1 MRLHRLIAITIKE
14 LHQMKRDW
22 KMYPLLFLAPILQLT
37 ILGYAATFEVRHVP
51 TGVLDQDKTFLSRR
65 YVEQFGH
72 SEYFDILYYPASRAE
87 LCDLLDRGKIKIGID
102 IPVDFQ
108 KKFKNGTSPQVQLFV
123 DGTESNGAIIAMTYA
138 NIISQRFSSKLALQS
153 IDTSLFNKNDFFGT
167 WRRDIGKATII
178 DDEVRIWYNPEL
190 LSKLFFVPGV
200 ICMILL
206 IVTTNLTAMSI
217 VREREI
223 GTLEQ
228 MLVSPATRIELIIGK
243 LSPFIIIGLLDVALI
258 VAAAI
263 LIFNVPV
270 KGSIP
275 LLFLFSFIFLFTTL
289 GMGLFI
295 STIART
301 QEQSM
306 VLTFFC
312 IITMVLLSGI
322 IFPIE
327 NMPKIIQ
334 ACTYIMPLRYFAVIV
349 RSIFLKGV
357 GIEVLWDEGLCLLAI
372 GLGILIMSL
381 IRFKKKLT

>member
-1 MRLHRLIAITIKE
+1 MRLNRLIAITIKE

-22 KMYPLLFLAPILQLT
+22 KMYPLLFFAPILQLT
-37 ILGYAATFEVRHVP
+37 VLGYAATFEVRHVP
-51 TGVLDQDKTFLSRR
+51 TGVFDQDNTYLSRR
-65 YVEQFGH
+65 YIEQFGH
-72 SEYFDILYYPASRAE
+72 SEYFDILYYPASRKE

-102 IPVDFQ
+102 LPVDFQ
-108 KKFKNGTSPQVQLFV
+108 KKFKNGASPQVQLFV

-138 NIISQRFSSKLALQS
+138 NIISQRFSSKLTLQS

-206 IVTTNLTAMSI
+206 IVTTNLTAMSL

-228 MLVSPATRIELIIGK
+228 LLVSPATRMELIIGK
-243 LSPFIIIGLLDVALI
+243 LSPFIIIGLLDVGLI
-258 VAAAI
+258 VVAAM

-275 LLFLFSFIFLFTTL
+275 LLFVFSTIFLFTTL
-289 GMGLFI
+289 GLGLFI

-301 QEQSM
+301 QEQAM

-312 IITMVLLSGI
+312 IITMVLLGGI

-327 NMPKIIQ
+327 NMPPIIQ
-334 ACTYIMPLRYFAVIV
+334 AFTYILPLRYFAVIV

>member
-22 KMYPLLFLAPILQLT
+22 KMYPLLFMAPILQLT

-51 TGVLDQDKTFLSRR
+51 TGVLDQDKTYLSRR

-72 SEYFDILYYPASRAE
+72 SEYFDILYYPASRKE

-102 IPVDFQ
+102 LPVDFQ
-108 KKFKNGTSPQVQLFV
+108 KNFKNGASPQVQLFV

-138 NIISQRFSSKLALQS
+138 NIISQRFSSRLALQS
-153 IDTSLFNKNDFFGT
+153 IDTSLFNKNDFLGT
-167 WRRDIGKATII
+167 WRRDIGKAAII
-178 DDEVRIWYNPEL
+178 DDEMRIWYNPEL
-190 LSKLFFVPGV
+190 LSKFFFVPGV

-206 IVTTNLTAMSI
+206 IVTTNLTAMSL

-228 MLVSPATRIELIIGK
+228 LLVSPATRMELIIGK

-258 VAAAI
+258 VAAAM

-275 LLFLFSFIFLFTTL
+275 LLFVFSFIFLFTTL
-289 GMGLFI
+289 GLGLFI
-295 STIART
+295 STVART

-334 ACTYIMPLRYFAVIV
+334 AFTYIMPLRYFAVIV

-372 GLGILIMSL
+372 GLGILILSL
-381 IRFKKKLT
+381 IRFKKTIS

>member
-1 MRLHRLIAITIKE
+1 MRLNRLIAITIKE

-72 SEYFDILYYPASRAE
+72 SEYFDILYYPTTRKE

-102 IPVDFQ
+102 LPIDFQ

-206 IVTTNLTAMSI
+206 IVTTNLTAMSL

-228 MLVSPATRIELIIGK
+228 LLVSPATRIELIIGK

-275 LLFLFSFIFLFTTL
+275 LLFFFSFIFLFTTL

-334 ACTYIMPLRYFAVIV
+334 ACTYFMPLRYFAVIV

-372 GLGILIMSL
+372 GLGILVMSL

>member
-22 KMYPLLFLAPILQLT
+22 KMYPLLFFAPILQLT
-37 ILGYAATFEVRHVP
+37 VLGYAASFEVRHVP
-51 TGVLDQDKTFLSRR
+51 TGVLDQDKTYLSRR

-72 SEYFDILYYPASRAE
+72 SEYFDILYYPASRKE

-102 IPVDFQ
+102 LPVDFQ
-108 KKFKNGTSPQVQLFV
+108 KNFKNGTSPQVQLFV

-138 NIISQRFSSKLALQS
+138 NIISQRFSARLTLQS
-153 IDTSLFNKNDFFGT
+153 IDTSLFNKNDFLGT

-178 DDEVRIWYNPEL
+178 DEEMRIWYNPEL
-190 LSKLFFVPGV
+190 LSKFFFVPGV

-206 IVTTNLTAMSI
+206 IVTTNLTAMSL

-228 MLVSPATRIELIIGK
+228 LLVSPATRVELIIGK
-243 LSPFIIIGLLDVALI
+243 LSPFIIIGLIDVALI
-258 VAAAI
+258 VTAAM

-275 LLFLFSFIFLFTTL
+275 LLFVFSFIFLFTTL
-289 GMGLFI
+289 GLGLFI
-295 STIART
+295 STVSRT
-301 QEQSM
+301 QEQAM

-312 IITMVLLSGI
+312 IITMVLLGGI
-322 IFPIE
+322 IFPLE
-327 NMPKIIQ
+327 NMPPIIQ
-334 ACTYIMPLRYFAVIV
+334 GFTYILPLRYFAVIV

-357 GIEVLWDEGLCLLAI
+357 GIETLWDEGLCLLAI
-372 GLGILIMSL
+372 GLCILILSL
-381 IRFKKKLT
+381 IRFKKTIS